1 MDFWFILLIIPAAL
15 ADSISPCA
23 FAILFVI
30 LSSIISQTWSRSKAL
45 QAGFAFS
52 AAIFISYYLM
62 GVGAYK
68 AFSFTGQFFYLQLGA
83 AILSILIGLWNLKD
97 YFWYKKF
104 FSMEM
109 PDSLKLLSKRWIKK
123 VTSPAWAFFVGIL
136 ISLFLLPCT
145 GWPYLTILSY
155 LSSESQSITRLMG
168 YIYLLLYNLIFI
180 APFLAITCLVY
191 FGIKDVGELKEY
203 REYYTREIHLVI
215 WLLMLWLGIYL
226 LADTLWF

>member
-1 MDFWFILLIIPAAL
+1 MDISFLLVILPAAL

-30 LSSIISQTWSRSKAL
+30 LSSIISQTGSKKKAL

-52 AAIFISYYLM
+52 WAIFVSYYLM
-62 GVGAYK
+62 GIGAYK
-68 AFSFTGQFFYLQLGA
+68 AFAFSGQFFYLQLGA

-97 YFWYKKF
+97 YFWYKKL

-109 PDSLKLLSKRWIKK
+109 PDSLKKLSKKWIKK

-145 GWPYLTILSY
+145 GGPYLTILSY
-155 LSSESQSITRLMG
+155 LSSESATITRVMW
-168 YIYLLLYNLIFI
+168 YIYLLIYNLIFI
-180 APFLAITCLVY
+180 IPFLAITSLVY
-191 FGIKDVGELKEY
+191 FGIKDVDDLKEY
-203 REYYTREIHLVI
+203 REYYTREIHLVVG
-215 WLLMLWLGIYL
+215 LLMLGLWIYL
-226 LADTLWF
+226 LWDTLWF